1 MKKYL
6 LLAGC
11 IAILAT
17 GCGNKNNVANSSSN
31 INTAQKQ
38 ITVNNEVKVIAKE
51 LAIAAANNDNDK
63 MVKLGNDLMAKNA
76 IPKEILI
83 KGDCREVVYSYMGE
97 QDSVSY
103 CK

>member
-17 GCGNKNNVANSSSN
+17 GCGNK
-31 INTAQKQ
+31 NTAQKQ

-51 LAIAAANNDNDK
+51 LAIASANNDNNK

-83 KGDCREVVYSYMGE
+83 KGDCHEVVYSYMGE